1 MLSFIPR
8 VYSLAPYLFVLL
20 CPFLDVELLNVV
32 LLDVEFVLLD
42 DNVAGTDVAL
52 TTVGLLFVSAFELAC
67 VVETFWLEDEILLG
81 VVIFLGE
88 EL

>member
-1 MLSFIPR
+1 MEET
-8 VYSLAPYLFVLL
+8 LFVLL

-67 VVETFWLEDEILLG
+67 VVETF
-81 VVIFLGE
+81 
-88 EL
+88 